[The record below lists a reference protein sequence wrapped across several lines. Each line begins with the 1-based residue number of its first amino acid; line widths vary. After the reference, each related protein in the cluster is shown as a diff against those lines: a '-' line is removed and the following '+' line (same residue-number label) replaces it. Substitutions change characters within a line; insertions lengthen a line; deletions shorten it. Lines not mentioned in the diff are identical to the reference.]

1 MGTNGKH
8 RRVFT
13 PEYRKEAAHLVIDT
27 GRPVAHVARE
37 VGLGEQLLG
46 RWVRQEREAVGSGGE
61 LDDGER
67 AELERLRKENAQL
80 RMDVEF
86 LGYPEVLIIQSIQT
100 AGLCRPAR
108 VSAGAG
114 FARSA

>member
-1 MGTNGKH
+1 MGTSGKH

-37 VGLGEQLLG
+37 LGLGEQLLG
-46 RWVRQEREAVGSGGE
+46 RWVKQERETLGESAGE
-61 LDDGER
+61 LDAGER
-67 AELERLRKENAQL
+67 SELERLRKENAQL

-86 LGYPEVLIIQSIQT
+86 LGKAAAFFASKNAPRT
-100 AGLCRPAR
+100 ATR
-108 VSAGAG
+108 
-114 FARSA
+114 